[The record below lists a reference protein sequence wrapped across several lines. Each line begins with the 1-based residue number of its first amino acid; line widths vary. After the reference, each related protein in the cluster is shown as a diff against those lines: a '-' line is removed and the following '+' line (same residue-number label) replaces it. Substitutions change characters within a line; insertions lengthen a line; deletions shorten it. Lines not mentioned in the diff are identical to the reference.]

1 MNLRKATE
9 ESSPCSSLISSC
21 PGIVYTRGAAGS
33 IQNRQ
38 AFRPQKER
46 DKTFSTSSYE
56 RQDFQYGMGVR
67 LQDNDHCHSDKTTA
81 SRETTERGDMA
92 LYPVSTQIRS
102 GGDSVALNA
111 GLLFSPPPSTPSSPT
126 PYPTPSPPPPPAV
139 SVTRQNLF
147 GNTMNTV
154 MVSKPPS
161 PAKQQNEV
169 TWFYTQF
176 QRRAI
181 LESVNSK
188 HGA

>member
-1 MNLRKATE
+1 
-9 ESSPCSSLISSC
+9 
-21 PGIVYTRGAAGS
+21 
-33 IQNRQ
+33 
-38 AFRPQKER
+38 
-46 DKTFSTSSYE
+46 
-56 RQDFQYGMGVR
+56 MGVR
-67 LQDNDHCHSDKTTA
+67 LQDNDHCHSDKA
-81 SRETTERGDMA
+81 SSSRETIERGDMA
-92 LYPVSTQIRS
+92 LYPISTQIRS

-111 GLLFSPPPSTPSSPT
+111 GLLFSTTTPSTPSSPT
-126 PYPTPSPPPPPAV
+126 PYPTPSPPPPLAV

-154 MVSKPPS
+154 IVAKPPS

-181 LESVNSK
+181 LESVSSK